1 MTTPRFLMPGEYL
14 FGQHPEPVVTLLGSC
29 VAVVLWHPR
38 RRLLAVSH
46 FVVPGGAF
54 ERDDTRSGEAV
65 FARLQ
70 QDMVRHRTAPS
81 DYRKGIYGGG
91 TCLQPGRP
99 GSLQIGL
106 KNIAFAREQFA
117 RLGWHVD
124 DQQCGGLGYRRL
136 TLDGRDGRLACQAF
150 AATTLLEGTA

>member
-1 MTTPRFLMPGEYL
+1 MTAPRFLMPGEYL

-46 FVVPGGAF
+46 FVVPAGAF
-54 ERDDTRSGEAV
+54 AQDDTRSGEAV

-70 QDMVRHRTAPS
+70 EDMVRHRSAPGE
-81 DYRKGIYGGG
+81 YRKGLYGGG
-91 TCLQPGRP
+91 SCLQPGRP

-106 KNIAFAREQFA
+106 KNIAFARDQFDL
-117 RLGWHVD
+117 LGWRID
-124 DQQCGGLGYRRL
+124 DQQLGGMGYRRL
-136 TLDGRDGRLACQAF
+136 TLDGRDGQLICQSF
-150 AATTLLEGTA
+150 TAANLMEHTA

>member
-1 MTTPRFLMPGEYL
+1 MTAPRFLMPGEYL
-14 FGQHPEPVVTLLGSC
+14 FGQHPDPVVTLLGSC

-70 QDMVRHRTAPS
+70 QDMVRHCTAPD

-106 KNIAFAREQFA
+106 KNIAFAREQFD
-117 RLGWHVD
+117 RLGWRVD
-124 DQQCGGLGYRRL
+124 DQQVGGMGYRRL
-136 TLDGRDGRLACQAF
+136 TLDGRDGQWVCQSF
-150 AATTLLEGTA
+150 TATNPLEHTA

>member
-14 FGQHPEPVVTLLGSC
+14 FGQHPGPVVTLLGSC

-70 QDMVRHRTAPS
+70 LDMVRQRTAA
-81 DYRKGIYGGG
+81 DEYRKGLYGGG
-91 TCLQPGRP
+91 SCLQPGRH
-99 GSLQIGL
+99 SNLQIGL
-106 KNIAFAREQFA
+106 RNIAFAREQFA
-117 RLGWHVD
+117 RLGWYAD
-124 DQQCGGLGYRRL
+124 DEQLGGLGYRRL
-136 TLDGRDGRLACQAF
+136 TADGRDGRLVCQSF
-150 AATTLLEGTA
+150 TPPQLLEGTA

>member
-1 MTTPRFLMPGEYL
+1 MSAPRFLLPGQYL

-38 RRLLAVSH
+38 RQLLAVSH

-54 ERDDTRSGEAV
+54 AQDDTRCGEAV

-70 QDMVRHRTAPS
+70 EDMVRHRTAPA

-91 TCLQPGRP
+91 TCLQPGRS

-117 RLGWHVD
+117 RLGWRVD
-124 DQQCGGLGYRRL
+124 DQQLGGLGYRRL

-150 AATTLLEGTA
+150 AAATLLEGTA